1 MATSRSAASTSSS
14 STSSASAAPN
24 TTTGT
29 GAAPKRD
36 WSGSSHRCS
45 ASRPP
50 NRRRRDCRTAAVTR
64 PAGGATADV
73 SRRAEL
79 ASTYTRIGRTYV
91 RWAPSLLLLAV
102 VVFVPLGLI
111 HALTVH
117 AEIGSFGFGAGLKLL
132 AAIAAVLA
140 LAATGLMG
148 EVFYTGAVAISLT
161 HPKGGKPP
169 PLREIARMVNYG
181 PLVAVGLIAFVI
193 PGLLAFVW
201 LGLAAP
207 VVEIEHRGIRAA
219 FRRSVQLVRGK
230 FFLVALVLIPIEIAG
245 DALTGAITGVAHDAF
260 GGSLIA
266 EWAADVLTN
275 IAFTPFYAVAAVLL
289 TVDLIR
295 EKGGGVELHSRPV
308 P

>member
-1 MATSRSAASTSSS
+1 
-14 STSSASAAPN
+14 
-24 TTTGT
+24 
-29 GAAPKRD
+29 
-36 WSGSSHRCS
+36 
-45 ASRPP
+45 
-50 NRRRRDCRTAAVTR
+50 
-64 PAGGATADV
+64 V

-79 ASTYTRIGRTYV
+79 ISVYARIGRTYV

-111 HALTVH
+111 HALTIN
-117 AEIGSFGFGAGLKLL
+117 AEIGSFGLGAGFKLL
-132 AAIAAVLA
+132 AAIAAFLA
-140 LAATGLMG
+140 LAATGLIG

-161 HPKGGKPP
+161 HPRQGRPP
-169 PLREIARMVNYG
+169 SLREIAGMVNYG
-181 PLVAVGLIAFVI
+181 PLIAIDLIYGVLVSVAFVAFFV
-193 PGLLAFVW
+193 PGVLAFVW

-230 FFLVALVLIPIEIAG
+230 FLVVAFVLIPIEVAG
-245 DALTGAITGVAHDAF
+245 DSLTDLTIGLAHHLF
-260 GGSLIA
+260 GGSFLA
-266 EWAADVLTN
+266 EWLADVLTN

-295 EKGGGVELHSRPV
+295 EKGGGVELYAKPA